1 MFSNFDDISLFGEIL
16 EPGSSSSDQNVFRK
30 RQNIYISSA
39 GAFFPMLS
47 GYLGIDNCLEQV
59 NDFQKVV
66 FVHHFIE
73 KLRQIFLHIDEIA
86 VLFFLSS
93 PRSF

>member
-1 MFSNFDDISLFGEIL
+1 MNPKT

-59 NDFQKVV
+59 NNMQN
-66 FVHHFIE
+66 
-73 KLRQIFLHIDEIA
+73 KLLNLIVPDAKDIFLKTTIQ
-86 VLFFLSS
+86 FL
-93 PRSF
+93 